1 MMLRDPRILRLL
13 TAAFLMIPLHLGCS
27 SSKEPDAEAA
37 DARLQE
43 FQEAMSGATLVGYF
57 SRGDGTLSEE
67 RYKIQSVSHVRGN
80 TWLFQ
85 SRIQYGERDV
95 TVPVPLQVYWA
106 GDTPVITLT
115 DLTIPG
121 MGTFTARVLI
131 YRERYAGTW
140 WAGERGGQMFG
151 RIERDAD

>member
-1 MMLRDPRILRLL
+1 MTSRKPWMLRLMPGVILLL
-13 TAAFLMIPLHLGCS
+13 FHLGCS
-27 SSKEPDAEAA
+27 GAQDPEAETEDAHL
-37 DARLQE
+37 RE
-43 FQEAMSGATLVGYF
+43 FQKMMSGATLVGHF
-57 SRGDGTLSEE
+57 SSGDGTLSEE
-67 RYKIQSVSHVRGN
+67 RYTIQSVTHLRGN

-95 TVPVPLQVYWA
+95 TIPVPLQVQWA

-151 RIERDAD
+151 RIEKAQE